1 MSPGGGAD
9 RRPPATTTV
18 HVLLQGAAGRIDAFE
33 AELLLAHALGKSRAW
48 LYAHRDDRLPAA
60 EAARCEALF
69 ARRALGEPVAYLTG
83 RRGFWA
89 FDLMVSPQTLIPR
102 PETERLVELALERAS
117 PDEDLRLADLGTGS
131 GAVALAL
138 AHERRRAR
146 VVATDISAG
155 ALEVARANA
164 RMLGLGN
171 VEFRQGDW
179 LAPLAGERFDIIVSN
194 PPYIAE
200 GDPHLRQG
208 DLRHE
213 PARALAS
220 GPEGLDAIGA
230 IARDAS
236 AHLHPDGWLLIEHG
250 WEQGAAVRALLGYAG
265 FRSVHTDRDLE
276 GRDRVTIGRR

>member
-1 MSPGGGAD
+1 M
-9 RRPPATTTV
+9 
-18 HVLLQGAAGRIDAFE
+18 
-33 AELLLAHALGKSRAW
+33 
-48 LYAHRDDRLPAA
+48 
-60 EAARCEALF
+60 
-69 ARRALGEPVAYLTG
+69 AYLTG

-171 VEFRQGDW
+171 LDFRQGDW

-220 GPEGLDAIGA
+220 GPEGLDAIGVIVRHA
-230 IARDAS
+230 P

-265 FRSVHTDRDLE
+265 FRNVHTDRDLE
-276 GRDRVTIGRR
+276 GRDHVTIGRRGARPDPSAWARPLTGDRRCPLPPHHPGSPRRAG